1 MNYEKIAL
9 TAKRLINKNGRSI
22 QLYKLDGS
30 SADPTKPWRGAVGAP
45 KKIAPVSVK
54 AVFAIG
60 NTSIPT
66 ESRGLA
72 FDWVDHELLK
82 VSRHVCLVA
91 AEGVP
96 ILDDYKPMIEVNST
110 KEWNVIWGQCLQPG
124 DKRLLYC
131 FGFKE

>member
-30 SADPTKPWRGAVGAP
+30 SADQTKPWRGAAGAP

-96 ILDDYKPMIEVNST
+96 ILDDYNLMIEVNS
-110 KEWNVIWGQCLQPG
+110 K
-124 DKRLLYC
+124 
-131 FGFKE
+131 